1 MKCRVKRFFV
11 VLLLLASLPGS
22 AQQDPQ
28 FTHYMFNNF
37 YFNPA
42 FAGTEGMMK
51 MNFVHRS
58 QWVGYSPSYGDG
70 GAPTTQLISMN
81 TPFGVRSGLGA
92 YLVHD
97 NLGAVTNYEIQTS
110 GAYYFP
116 VRNGRLSVGVR
127 AGSVIQ
133 TVDFSKFRAIDPNDP
148 LLARKGTETQFRPDF
163 AIGVLWRKEKYYFGA
178 GVNHLTQPSYDFGLS
193 QDNQLKRH
201 LYVTGAYYYDLNF
214 DVRFQFVGFLKSDL
228 VKTSFDLGALIYL
241 KNTMWGGLSFR
252 QSDALSLLLGY
263 SFLEDKALS
272 VGYSLDYV
280 LNDQEAKEATS
291 HEILIS
297 YNIPVSMSRKKVIR
311 TPRFRY

>member
-1 MKCRVKRFFV
+1 MSRG
-11 VLLLLASLPGS
+11 LLFIIGLSASLTGWS
-22 AQQDPQ
+22 QQDPQ

-133 TVDFSKFRAIDPNDP
+133 TVDFSKFRAIDPNDTP
-148 LLARKGTETQFRPDF
+148 QHRAHASLPMVTWVDPKPRNICRQ
-163 AIGVLWRKEKYYFGA
+163 
-178 GVNHLTQPSYDFGLS
+178 LS
-193 QDNQLKRH
+193 QHWTATTCWLPSRP
-201 LYVTGAYYYDLNF
+201 AY
-214 DVRFQFVGFLKSDL
+214 R
-228 VKTSFDLGALIYL
+228 
-241 KNTMWGGLSFR
+241 
-252 QSDALSLLLGY
+252 
-263 SFLEDKALS
+263 
-272 VGYSLDYV
+272 
-280 LNDQEAKEATS
+280 
-291 HEILIS
+291 
-297 YNIPVSMSRKKVIR
+297 SR
-311 TPRFRY
+311 PRFMPTRPRSTVLLPSRSICNRNNA